1 MATKLTLTP
10 KDCLYMEDI
19 VNASMLIYKKIKLE
33 MQQLENE
40 ELTTFLE
47 NICMDLKDQA
57 QTLTDLMEGA
67 LS

>member
-33 MQQLENE
+33 KQQLENE
-40 ELTTFLE
+40 ELTAFLE

-57 QTLTDLMEGA
+57 QTLTDLMKGA